1 MEFGV
6 LMIKL
11 VLSDMDQ
18 TLKPAENPAISE
30 RTHQAIKN
38 LKAAGIAFGL
48 STGRPV
54 YDALSYLKSD
64 VSLTDTGLFAS
75 GKLLYFNGR
84 LIFKKQFTYEIMEK
98 IFEVISPMQD
108 CLLTYYE
115 EGPLEQ
121 PLDTSFT
128 SSWKIVNTTQ
138 EVVDYLAASFNT
150 FVPGLGPQSV
160 PKDVPMYAG
169 GLLFP
174 QDEKRQQEVYEAV
187 TNAVPEVELV
197 SPYSG
202 WFDIN
207 YRGWNKAQGF
217 ETLIE
222 AIGLK
227 PEEVIVCGDSENDLD
242 LLKLAPHSCCMEN
255 GTDEAKAVSKY
266 LLPSV
271 YEEGV
276 SQLLEALTEAQGDF
290 DSEVVQ
296 AVLKRTL

>member
-1 MEFGV
+1 
-6 LMIKL
+6 MIKL

-18 TLKPAENPAISE
+18 TLKPADTPAISE
-30 RTHQAIKN
+30 RTHKAINN

-64 VSLTDTGLFAS
+64 VSLTDTGVFSS
-75 GKLLYFNGR
+75 GKILYFNGK
-84 LIFKKQFTYEIMEK
+84 LIFTKQFTYEMMEK
-98 IFEVISPMQD
+98 IYEVISPMDD
-108 CLLTYYE
+108 CLLTYYQ

-128 SSWKIVNTTQ
+128 SCWKIVDTTQ
-138 EVVDYLAASFNT
+138 EVVDHLAASFNT

-160 PKDVPMYAG
+160 PKDIPMYAG
-169 GLLFP
+169 GLLLP
-174 QDEKRQQEVYEAV
+174 QDEKRAQEIYEAV
-187 TNAVPEVELV
+187 TSAVPEVELV
-197 SPYSG
+197 SPYIG

-217 ETLIE
+217 EKLIE
-222 AIGLK
+222 TIGLK

-242 LLKLAPHSCCMEN
+242 LLKIAHHSCCMEN
-255 GTDEAKAVSKY
+255 GTDEAKSVSKY

-276 SQLLEALTEAQGDF
+276 AQLLEALTEAQGDF

>member
-1 MEFGV
+1 
-6 LMIKL
+6 MIKL

-18 TLKPAENPAISE
+18 TLKPADTPAISE
-30 RTHQAIKN
+30 RTHQAINN

-64 VSLTDTGLFAS
+64 VSLTDTGVFSS
-75 GKLLYFNGR
+75 GK
-84 LIFKKQFTYEIMEK
+84 IFTKKFTYEMMEK
-98 IFEVISPMQD
+98 IYEVISPMDD
-108 CLLTYYE
+108 CLLTYYQ

-128 SSWKIVNTTQ
+128 SCWKIVDTTQ
-138 EVVDYLAASFNT
+138 EVVDHLAASFNT

-160 PKDVPMYAG
+160 PKDIPMYAG
-169 GLLFP
+169 GLLLP
-174 QDEKRQQEVYEAV
+174 QDEKRAQEIYEAV
-187 TNAVPEVELV
+187 TSAVPEVELV
-197 SPYSG
+197 SPYIG

-217 ETLIE
+217 EKLIE
-222 AIGLK
+222 TIGLK

-242 LLKLAPHSCCMEN
+242 LLKIAHHSCCMEN
-255 GTDEAKAVSKY
+255 GTDDAKAVSKY

-276 SQLLEALTEAQGDF
+276 AQLLEALTEAQGDF